1 MIYEDGS
8 NKKMLV
14 FRPCESNLGNTSRKN
29 SHVVWERKQV
39 LMYMQVVGM
48 AFTAHGYL
56 IIGLCKS
63 GIPRG
68 MTLGIPTKKKARVK
82 DLQDTGGGNIFA

>member
-1 MIYEDGS
+1 
-8 NKKMLV
+8 
-14 FRPCESNLGNTSRKN
+14 
-29 SHVVWERKQV
+29 
-39 LMYMQVVGM
+39 MQVVGM